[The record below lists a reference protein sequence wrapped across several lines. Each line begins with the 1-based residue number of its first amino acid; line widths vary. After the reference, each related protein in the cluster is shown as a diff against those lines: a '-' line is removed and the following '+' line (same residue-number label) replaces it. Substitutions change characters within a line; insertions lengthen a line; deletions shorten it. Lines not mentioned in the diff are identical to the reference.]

1 MDSPSNSNSSSS
13 TPPDTPAEPA
23 GAPAL
28 DEGRSKR
35 FDFLLKQTEVF
46 SHFMGGTG
54 KSAKSPLKMKQQKP
68 AKKSKNAKEGKKNS
82 PIFFNLNFRAEN
94 LEKSRRWIWH
104 KNS

>member
-23 GAPAL
+23 GAPIL

-68 AKKSKNAKEGKKNS
+68 AKKSKNAKEGKKKKC
-82 PIFFNLNFRAEN
+82 PQITKKMRKFQFDFFR
-94 LEKSRRWIWH
+94 
-104 KNS
+104 KN